1 MGDRCGGGA
10 LQLEVII
17 AVWGAVLSTVLGSIK
32 IWEVYQSRPQVSV
45 SYSVTSDPKRE
56 NELFVENTS
65 STPLMITYW
74 ELELRERKILRHSVV
89 NGRYPDCG
97 YYHVT
102 VEAFGRHTLRFGDR
116 QWFSTSG
123 LKKKRQAW
131 YLKLHIAG
139 RRRPVELL
147 VYPK

>member
-1 MGDRCGGGA
+1 MGS
-10 LQLEVII
+10 LQLEIII

-45 SYSVTSDPKRE
+45 SYLVTSDPE
-56 NELFVENTS
+56 HGNEIFVENTS
-65 STPLMITYW
+65 ATPLMITYW
-74 ELELRERKILRHSVV
+74 ELELRERRFLRHSVV
-89 NGRYPDCG
+89 NGRYPDGG
-97 YYHVT
+97 YYHTT
-102 VEAFGRHTLRFGDR
+102 VEAFGRHMLRFGDGE
-116 QWFSTSG
+116 WFSTSD

-139 RRRPVELL
+139 RRRPVDLL